1 MLKRISVLTLVLLA
15 VAATAVMA
23 EPIPD
28 KWMLTPR
35 FGYVFMTSN
44 DDGESFDGMAASL
57 AIEHNIYGQHY
68 ALGLMTG
75 YGWATDEITPT
86 EGEAFDIDH
95 TSIPILA
102 TFKYMFGNMRWTGHL
117 GFGAGVH
124 ISSTK
129 APEVT
134 SQEESVTGFAM
145 SVPLGVMFWVTE
157 NININIAYQ
166 YNWMLSSYLSDD
178 ASQSANL
185 GIGFQF

>member
-1 MLKRISVLTLVLLA
+1 MMKRISVLTLVLLA

-35 FGYVFMTSN
+35 FGYVWMTSN
-44 DDGESFDGMAASL
+44 DDGEAFNGYSATL

-75 YGWATDEITPT
+75 YGWATDEITSD
-86 EGEAFDIDH
+86 EGNFDIEH

-102 TFKYMFGNMRWTGHL
+102 TFKYMFGNVRWTGHL
-117 GFGAGVH
+117 GFGMGVH

-129 APEVT
+129 APDVT
-134 SQEESVTGFAM
+134 TVEESVTGFAM
-145 SVPLGVMFWVTE
+145 GYPLGVMFWVTE
-157 NININIAYQ
+157 NLNINAAYQ
-166 YNWMLSSYLSDD
+166 FNWLLSSYLSDD
-178 ASQSANL
+178 SSHSANV

>member
-1 MLKRISVLTLVLLA
+1 MSKRIIVLTLVLL
-15 VAATAVMA
+15 VLAATAVMA
-23 EPIPD
+23 EPVPD

-35 FGYVFMTSN
+35 FGYVWMTSN
-44 DDGESFDGMAASL
+44 DDGDPFEGMSATL

-75 YGWATDEITPT
+75 YGWATDEITAET
-86 EGEAFDIDH
+86 GNFDIDH

-102 TFKYMFGNMRWTGHL
+102 TFKYMFGNQRFTGHL
-117 GFGAGVH
+117 GFGMGVH

-129 APEVT
+129 APDVT
-134 SQEESVTGFAM
+134 YEEESTTGFAM
-145 SVPLGVMFWVTE
+145 AFPLGVMFWVTE
-157 NININIAYQ
+157 NININAAYQ
-166 YNWMLSSYLSDD
+166 FNWMLSSYLSDD